1 MLSVRSQTTNSEYQ
15 VSSTIITAIKRQP
28 IHSHPRICYEKL
40 HVSIGLHPVNATYLG
55 RHWPAD

>member
-55 RHWPAD
+55 RH